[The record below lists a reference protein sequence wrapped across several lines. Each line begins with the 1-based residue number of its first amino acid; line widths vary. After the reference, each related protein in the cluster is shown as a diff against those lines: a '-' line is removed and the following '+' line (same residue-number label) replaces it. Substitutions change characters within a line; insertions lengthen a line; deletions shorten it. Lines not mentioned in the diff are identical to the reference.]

1 MSVKL
6 LNEHHLE
13 FLSLKGGC
21 TGTSEFT
28 LVKTPL
34 LFAFWES
41 IMLDFSVRL
50 SEQFDSSLTWSKTP
64 KLEPRRQ
71 ISRQGPVN
79 QNQDDLFI
87 FGAHVRIQRGEG
99 TGGQDPPEKAQKCRV
114 SSQYWSGSPASSARQ
129 QIREMAFRWRADDG
143 PFILVT
149 KLSRFIAL
157 TKLSR
162 SAHGACFLIILNQ
175 RTCRATECVECEI
188 THMSKKRTQS

>member
-1 MSVKL
+1 
-6 LNEHHLE
+6 
-13 FLSLKGGC
+13 
-21 TGTSEFT
+21 
-28 LVKTPL
+28 
-34 LFAFWES
+34 
-41 IMLDFSVRL
+41 MLDFSVRL
-50 SEQFDSSLTWSKTP
+50 SEQFDSSQTWSETP

-87 FGAHVRIQRGEG
+87 LGCMCGSRGG
-99 TGGQDPPEKAQKCRV
+99 GGQVVSPPPPEKAQKCRV
-114 SSQYWSGSPASSARQ
+114 SSQNWSGSPASSVRQ
-129 QIREMAFRWRADDG
+129 QNAITMAFRWRADDG
-143 PFILVT
+143 PFIVVT

-157 TKLSR
+157 TKLPR

>member
-1 MSVKL
+1 
-6 LNEHHLE
+6 
-13 FLSLKGGC
+13 
-21 TGTSEFT
+21 
-28 LVKTPL
+28 
-34 LFAFWES
+34 
-41 IMLDFSVRL
+41 MLDFSVRL
-50 SEQFDSSLTWSKTP
+50 SEQFDSSPTWSETP

-87 FGAHVRIQRGEG
+87 LGRMCETRG
-99 TGGQDPPEKAQKCRV
+99 GGDRWSGPPPPEKAQKCRV

-129 QIREMAFRWRADDG
+129 QNAISMAFRWRADDG

-149 KLSRFIAL
+149 KLSRLIAL

-162 SAHGACFLIILNQ
+162 SAHGACFLIIQNQ
-175 RTCRATECVECEI
+175 STCRATECVECEI